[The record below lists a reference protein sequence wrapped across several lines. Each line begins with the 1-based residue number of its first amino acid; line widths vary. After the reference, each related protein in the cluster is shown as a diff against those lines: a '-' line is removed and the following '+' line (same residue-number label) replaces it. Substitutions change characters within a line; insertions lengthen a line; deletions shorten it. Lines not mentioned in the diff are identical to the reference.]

1 MHLKL
6 STQYLGQRVNF
17 VIQPLDD
24 GVVHARANKCS
35 VAEKDGANELTIF
48 GENNYCR
55 NRFLDFQIGD
65 NYGGTGTQTY
75 SYKVMFHFCSSK
87 INKLIF

>member
-1 MHLKL
+1 MNGSQTNYTANMVILLKL
-6 STQYLGQRVNF
+6 KF

-35 VAEKDGANELTIF
+35 VAQRDDANEFTIF
-48 GENNYCR
+48 GEKDYCK

-65 NYGGTGTQTY
+65 NYGETGGQSY
-75 SYKVMFHFCSSK
+75 SYTVMSHFFS
-87 INKLIF
+87 